1 MVLVNRPMLFST
13 KDGIISIIQS
23 INPSKVKM
31 TDPDMYH
38 LWLYGKDLIPG
49 SKDFNYYVGTNQ
61 TYLLKALSHNQ
72 GFQRLMSLYPG
83 LKDLYNYAM
92 RLIA

>member
-13 KDGIISIIQS
+13 KEGIISIIRT
-23 INPSKVKM
+23 IIPSKMKM

-61 TYLLKALSHNQ
+61 TYLLKALSRNQ
-72 GFQRLMSLYPG
+72 GFQRSMSLYPG